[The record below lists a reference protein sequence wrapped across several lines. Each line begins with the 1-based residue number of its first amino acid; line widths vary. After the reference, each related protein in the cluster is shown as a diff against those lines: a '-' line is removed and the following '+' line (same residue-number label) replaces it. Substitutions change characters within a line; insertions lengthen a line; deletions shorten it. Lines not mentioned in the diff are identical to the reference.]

1 MTSDCQ
7 TEAGAV
13 IDYVHT
19 MIMSFCI
26 NAWESETVRV
36 GENNWRT
43 CQPEWIDSLQAC
55 RLSRDVREEHDLPG
69 LDSAGPVQDARQA
82 VLLPLPQ

>member
-1 MTSDCQ
+1 MNRHNKNKRCSNERPGQLDNSYVVMTSDCQ

-26 NAWESETVRV
+26 NVWESETVRM
-36 GENNWRT
+36 GENKLA
-43 CQPEWIDSLQAC
+43 DGA
-55 RLSRDVREEHDLPG
+55 
-69 LDSAGPVQDARQA
+69 ARMD
-82 VLLPLPQ
+82 